1 VTEESQKGNSYYMDL
16 IIGGFKEAL
25 NLLVHLDRESLS
37 ITLRSLLVSGS
48 AILISL
54 LIGIPIGTLLGLS
67 RFPGKRIIVSLINTG
82 MGVPPVAVGLA
93 VTLFLWRSGPLGWM
107 NLLYTSTGMVIAQVI
122 ISLPIVTGISVAAI
136 QNLNPNLCLQTLSL
150 GANKWQLFIIL
161 ICDARLPIL
170 AAIMAGFGSVISE
183 VGAVMMVGGNIKGHT
198 RVLTTAIVTE
208 TRMGHFNMAI
218 ALCIILLVISFLINL
233 ILTYVQQKR

>member
-1 VTEESQKGNSYYMDL
+1 MDL
-16 IIGGFKEAL
+16 IIDGIKESF
-25 NLLVHLDRESLS
+25 NLLIHLDKESLN
-37 ITLRSLLVSGS
+37 ITLLSLFVSGS
-48 AILISL
+48 AIVISL
-54 LIGIPIGTLLGLS
+54 LIGIPIGTLLGLN
-67 RFPGKRIIVSLINTG
+67 RFPGKRIVVSLINTG
-82 MGVPPVAVGLA
+82 MGIPPVAVGLG
-93 VTLFLWRSGPLGWM
+93 VTLFLWRSGPMGWM
-107 NLLYTSTGMVIAQVI
+107 DLLYTPAGMVAAQVI
-122 ISLPIVTGISVAAI
+122 ISLPIVTGISLAAI
-136 QNLNPNLCLQTLSL
+136 QNLNPNLRLQTLSL

-161 ICDARLPIL
+161 IHEARLPIL

-218 ALCIILLVISFLINL
+218 ALCVILLIISFLINL

>member
-1 VTEESQKGNSYYMDL
+1 MDL
-16 IIGGFKEAL
+16 IIDGIKESF
-25 NLLVHLDRESLS
+25 NLLIHLDKESLN
-37 ITLRSLLVSGS
+37 ITLLSLFVSGS
-48 AILISL
+48 AIVISL
-54 LIGIPIGTLLGLS
+54 LIGIPIGTLLGLN
-67 RFPGKRIIVSLINTG
+67 RFPGKRIVVSLINTG
-82 MGVPPVAVGLA
+82 MGIPPVAVGLG
-93 VTLFLWRSGPLGWM
+93 VTLFLWRSGPMGWM
-107 NLLYTSTGMVIAQVI
+107 DLLYTPAGMVAAQVI
-122 ISLPIVTGISVAAI
+122 ISLPIVTGISLAAI
-136 QNLNPNLCLQTLSL
+136 QNLNPNLRLQTLSL

-161 ICDARLPIL
+161 VHEARLPIL

-218 ALCIILLVISFLINL
+218 ALCIILLIISFLINL

>member
-1 VTEESQKGNSYYMDL
+1 MDL
-16 IIGGFKEAL
+16 IIDGIKESF
-25 NLLVHLDRESLS
+25 NLLIHLDKESLN
-37 ITLRSLLVSGS
+37 ITLLSLFVSGS
-48 AILISL
+48 AIVISL
-54 LIGIPIGTLLGLS
+54 LIGIPIGTLLGLN
-67 RFPGKRIIVSLINTG
+67 RFPGKRIVVSLINTG
-82 MGVPPVAVGLA
+82 MGIPPVAVGLG
-93 VTLFLWRSGPLGWM
+93 VTLFLWRSGPMGWM
-107 NLLYTSTGMVIAQVI
+107 DLLYTPAGMVAAQVI
-122 ISLPIVTGISVAAI
+122 ISLPIVTGISLAAI
-136 QNLNPNLCLQTLSL
+136 QNLNPNLRLQTLSL

-161 ICDARLPIL
+161 IHEARLPIL

-218 ALCIILLVISFLINL
+218 ALCIILLIISFLINL